1 MRKAIRTALLLLLLL
16 IPATAVHAEDASH
29 LLRKYGL
36 SVSDPLVEGEKLA
49 VLESE
54 YSATARQVNNQT
66 MLSAASE
73 LAERYYERGLIERD
87 SAIYALADSL
97 QAVQLKMDANLEAD
111 VATILKLDA
120 EYRSIAGELQRQR
133 EARRKWLD
141 QAKAEYE
148 PPSAELEQNRIKL
161 DRLGREV
168 DKQREKYERALSYPE
183 LGTVNDFRSPLEI
196 PAAVT
201 SPFGERLDPITRDAI
216 TFHRGAD
223 LSAPIGTAV
232 LAAFHGEVEEASETE
247 ELGYYIV
254 LNHGYGIKTLY
265 GHLDR
270 ILVEKGQRVEQ
281 YEAIAKSGNT
291 GARTTGPHLH
301 FGLYI
306 NGKAVDPAIL
316 LF

>member
-1 MRKAIRTALLLLLLL
+1 MMRKAIGIALLLW
-16 IPATAVHAEDASH
+16 ISATVVHAEDASH
-29 LLRKYGL
+29 LLRKYGF
-36 SVSDPLVEGEKLA
+36 SVSDPVVEGEKLA
-49 VLESE
+49 LLENE
-54 YSATARQVNNQT
+54 YSVTVRQVNNQT
-66 MLSAASE
+66 MLSAAFE
-73 LAERYYERGLIERD
+73 LADRYYERGLIERD

-97 QAVQLKMDANLEAD
+97 QAVQLKMDANLESD
-111 VATILKLDA
+111 VATILELDT

-133 EARRKWLD
+133 EARDKWLE
-141 QAKAEYE
+141 QSKAEYE
-148 PPSAELEQNRIKL
+148 LPAGELEQNRKKL

-168 DKQREKYERALSYPE
+168 DKQKENYERALSYPE
-183 LGTVNDFRSPLEI
+183 LGTVNGFRSPLEI
-196 PAAVT
+196 PVAVT

-216 TFHRGAD
+216 TFHRGVD

-247 ELGYYIV
+247 ELGYYIL

-270 ILVEKGQRVEQ
+270 IQVEKGQRVEQ
-281 YEAIAKSGNT
+281 YDTIAKSGNT
-291 GARTTGPHLH
+291 GVRTTGPHLH

-306 NGKAVDPAIL
+306 NGKSVDPAIL